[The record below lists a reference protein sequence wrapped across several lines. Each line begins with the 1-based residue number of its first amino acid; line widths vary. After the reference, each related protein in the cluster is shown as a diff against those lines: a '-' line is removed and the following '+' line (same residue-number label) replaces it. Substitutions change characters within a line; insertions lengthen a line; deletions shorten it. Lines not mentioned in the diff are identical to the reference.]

1 MRIIP
6 FAYFN
11 KQSISTPIIS
21 PSATPSMTPTPTAT
35 PGLTPSATPSV
46 TQTNTITPT
55 ITPTNTQ
62 TPTIT
67 PSSTIPCYGFNLT
80 PVYDTTCDRS
90 GDDVTA
96 YKTTGG
102 SLEIGDILLNSCGG
116 TTLLTGFYSDGSYR
130 YVVNVGEITN
140 KIACSVTPTPTR
152 TVTPTSSITPTP
164 TITPSP
170 CLTYYEL
177 QGCLDSLYSFT
188 LIVPDLGTGQRYVLP
203 GSPDVFYRYTGAN
216 SVQCT
221 APAGY
226 NASIQKTTFMECP

>member
-21 PSATPSMTPTPTAT
+21 PSATPSMTPTPTNT
-35 PGLTPSATPSV
+35 VTPSV
-46 TQTNTITPT
+46 TSSPGASLTPT
-55 ITPTNTQ
+55 PTKTPTMTV
-62 TPTIT
+62 T
-67 PSSTIPCYGFNLT
+67 PSTSTPCFGYNLT
-80 PVYDTTCDRS
+80 PVYDTTCDPS
-90 GDDVTA
+90 GPDVTA

-102 SLEIGDILLNSCGG
+102 PLEIGDILRNSCGG
-116 TTLLTGFYSDGSYR
+116 TTLATGFYSDGSYR

-140 KIACSVTPTPTR
+140 KISCVSPSPTPTR

-177 QGCLDSLYSFT
+177 AECSPGVGYAFT
-188 LIVPDLGTGQRYVLP
+188 LIVPDLGVNQRYVLP
-203 GSPDVFYRYTGAN
+203 SPETFYLYTGAN

-221 APAGY
+221 PPAGY
-226 NASIQKTTFMECP
+226 NASIQKTTFTNCP

>member
-1 MRIIP
+1 M
-6 FAYFN
+6 
-11 KQSISTPIIS
+11 TV
-21 PSATPSMTPTPTAT
+21 TPST
-35 PGLTPSATPSV
+35 
-46 TQTNTITPT
+46 
-55 ITPTNTQ
+55 
-62 TPTIT
+62 
-67 PSSTIPCYGFNLT
+67 STPCYGFNLT

-102 SLEIGDILLNSCGG
+102 SLIIGDILYNSCGG
-116 TTLLTGFYSDGSYR
+116 STLATGFYSDGSYR

-152 TVTPTSSITPTP
+152 TMTPTPSITPTLTP
-164 TITPSP
+164 SPSP

-177 QGCLDSLYSFT
+177 AECSPGVGYAFT

-203 GSPDVFYRYTGAN
+203 GSPNVFYRYTGAN

-221 APAGY
+221 PPAGY